1 MSTFV
6 PLARELARAG
16 VRYVLIG
23 VSGANMHASRGDV
36 VFYTLDRD
44 VFLPPDADNL
54 LRAWAACETCGLD
67 LSSSGEPLDRPRDA
81 DLARRVVDVRA
92 LTRGEDREGM
102 LVDLSLVM
110 AGFDFESVWRERV
123 GFRLEGVDIPVARLR
138 HIVASKAAAGRPK
151 DRLFLETHAAALRE
165 LLAR

>member
-6 PLARELARAG
+6 PLARELERAN

-23 VSGANMHASRGDV
+23 VSGANMHAYRGDV

-54 LRAWAACETCGLD
+54 LRAWSACEACGLE

-81 DLARRVVDVRA
+81 DLARRVVEFRA
-92 LTRGEDREGM
+92 LTRAEDGAGL

-110 AGFDFESVWRERV
+110 SGFDFESVWDERV
-123 GFRLEGVDIPVARLR
+123 RFGLGGVEIPVARLR
-138 HIVASKAAAGRPK
+138 HIVTSKASTGRPK
-151 DRLFLETHAAALRE
+151 DRLFLETHAEALRE
-165 LLAR
+165 LLGR